1 MTSKKTVGILMILA
15 GLVTGWFG
23 VPHRVPDKPLLTLA
37 GALIVA
43 GAYLAWNR
51 EDDKQN

>member
-1 MTSKKTVGILMILA
+1 MILA

-23 VPHRVPDKPLLTLA
+23 VPHGTPDKALLGLA

-43 GAYLAWNR
+43 GAYLVWNR
-51 EDDKQN
+51 ESGKS

>member
-1 MTSKKTVGILMILA
+1 MPPKRIAGLVMILA

-23 VPHRVPDKPLLTLA
+23 VPHGSPDKPLLSLA

-51 EDDKQN
+51 EDGKN